1 MSWRPGKF
9 DYVFFFLVFLDLW
22 AMHVYPGLRLLTKPL
37 IVSSLL
43 VYYVMNA
50 GDHQQAVLL
59 TALIFALLGDIFLM
73 FDAPLF
79 FQLGLGAFLVME
91 LCYTS
96 YFSQQKEEMNAL
108 KWGLVGGVVLVALL
122 FNVFYHQSFGALK
135 WPVLFYTLAISA
147 MVVTAIRQNSSSLL
161 FYGALLFM
169 VSDLSLA
176 YHKFVAAI
184 PMSGVLVM
192 LTYAFAQWL
201 IVKGILDTESRRF
214 TKA

>member
-1 MSWRPGKF
+1 MAGFVLYPCHQCHGCYSDPAEQ
-9 DYVFFFLVFLDLW
+9 FFL
-22 AMHVYPGLRLLTKPL
+22 T
-37 IVSSLL
+37 
-43 VYYVMNA
+43 
-50 GDHQQAVLL
+50 
-59 TALIFALLGDIFLM
+59 
-73 FDAPLF
+73 
-79 FQLGLGAFLVME
+79 
-91 LCYTS
+91 
-96 YFSQQKEEMNAL
+96 
-108 KWGLVGGVVLVALL
+108 
-122 FNVFYHQSFGALK
+122 
-135 WPVLFYTLAISA
+135 
-147 MVVTAIRQNSSSLL
+147 